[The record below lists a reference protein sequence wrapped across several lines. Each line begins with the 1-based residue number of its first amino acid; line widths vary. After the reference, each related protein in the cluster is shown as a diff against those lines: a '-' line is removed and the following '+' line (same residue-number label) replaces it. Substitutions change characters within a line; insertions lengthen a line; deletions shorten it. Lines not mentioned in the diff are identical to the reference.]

1 VGLCSAAKGE
11 WAPVHDPLRSMAD
24 DVSKFPTSTA
34 EAMAGGLQT
43 AFRTERLRDMTYTQF
58 LILLREGYVER
69 VKYSD
74 NMKSMR
80 VTTTADCPG
89 RGRVT
94 EEIGLIYD
102 PTLYTTLCSHGVA
115 IEYRTASGMEGVQAG
130 LMRIIGPM
138 LLTTMVIGWSLTL
151 GRKPDDKHPLFGGA
165 RMELV
170 KSSDVRTTFA
180 DVAGIDAIKA
190 EIMEVVSF
198 LKDQVRL
205 QLPHPADR
213 RLVRY
218 FAAVGMHVHM
228 IVRVPR
234 MRWHLCTWQS
244 VHAHP
249 DICSYMSTLC

>member
-1 VGLCSAAKGE
+1 MN
-11 WAPVHDPLRSMAD
+11 DPLRSMAD
-24 DVSKFPTSTA
+24 DISKFPASTA
-34 EAMAGGLQT
+34 EAMKGGLQT

-58 LILLREGYVER
+58 LILVREGYIER

-74 NMKSMR
+74 NMKAMR

-115 IEYRTASGMEGVQAG
+115 IEFRTSSGMEGIQAG
-130 LMRIIGPM
+130 LMRILGPM

-151 GRKPDDKHPLFGGA
+151 GRKPEDKHPLFGGA

-170 KSSDVRTTFA
+170 NSADVTTTFE

-198 LKDQVRL
+198 LKDQVGPH
-205 QLPHPADR
+205 LPHPADG
-213 RLVRY
+213 RLVRCC
-218 FAAVGMHVHM
+218 AAVDMNARATA
-228 IVRVPR
+228 RVPR
-234 MRWHLCTWQS
+234 MRWYLCTWQS
-244 VHAHP
+244 VHATP
-249 DICSYMSTLC
+249 TCAFCSYMSTLRRYGH